1 MKQLIAVLVAL
12 SLVLPVVDAAAA
24 KQTPEEKAVAKA
36 EKAQKK
42 VQSRV
47 RSIEGQIVKEEAKHA
62 QRIQKL
68 ETVQTKLRNRGNDE
82 AVDRIEEAIQNEN
95 QRHAR
100 VMARLQQALDDA
112 EAELDPEPEP
122 DP

>member
-1 MKQLIAVLVAL
+1 MKQLIAVLLAL

-24 KQTPEEKAVAKA
+24 KQTPEEKA
-36 EKAQKK
+36 EKAQQK